1 METRQ
6 HADTFVINSPGIK
19 YKLCKMGYSVR
30 GNDSYYI
37 MNRLLRANANDTV
50 QGRRS
55 T

>member
-6 HADTFVINSPGIK
+6 HADTFVINSPGI
-19 YKLCKMGYSVR
+19 
-30 GNDSYYI
+30 
-37 MNRLLRANANDTV
+37 NANDTV